1 MQQILLGKQNIA
13 LGHGHRNYLWK
24 LLRDLW
30 LFVGIWA
37 PRISHRLGPLVA
49 SMDVCMLLGKP
60 NIALGHGPQSSLWV
74 WPRVLGRLVAIWLP
88 RPSHCLGPLVASM
101 DVHLLLGK
109 PNIALGHGPQSS
121 GQSRENPISPS
132 PWNSFVLNGYG
143 EKMSHM
149 MSHIAWVIYTLAIL
163 KFAYRLGIISRHLDL
178 WN

>member
-1 MQQILLGKQNIA
+1 
-13 LGHGHRNYLWK
+13 
-24 LLRDLW
+24 
-30 LFVGIWA
+30 
-37 PRISHRLGPLVA
+37 
-49 SMDVCMLLGKP
+49 MLLGKP

-121 GQSRENPISPS
+121 GQSREKPISPS

-149 MSHIAWVIYTLAIL
+149 MSHSNKNEDLQELQKEWERLAVLPKPVGPTVEPIGYQYH
-163 KFAYRLGIISRHLDL
+163 KK
-178 WN
+178 